1 MLAKNSNISI
11 KFKDYLNKNPF
22 NEAIPWLGG
31 DLQTLRDTFIFD
43 ISQAKKEKKILL
55 PINNILSGKFDGD
68 YLLGFLE
75 FPENLDCLKGIVLI
89 THGLGGSTRRFG
101 LKRIARKLVNNG
113 FGVLKL
119 NLRGAG
125 SARYL
130 AKGNYSARCSNDI
143 ILGLKNFRQLLNSEF
158 KDSLKNKEDLPIFGV
173 GLSLGGTILINACL
187 DYNSNNSRKLV
198 DGLACVSSPLDLISC
213 SNCIERPRNFLYQK
227 WLMHRLKRQLLDGY
241 INEGILFPKS
251 KLSKKIQGLTTI
263 GEFDAKFT
271 APSWGF
277 KSLEEYYYE
286 SSPIFRI
293 KKLIKNLPPTLL
305 VHAKDDPW
313 VPYESTLNLKN
324 SLNESFDKLTILIT
338 NKGGHNGFHSN
349 NGCWSDEAVKNWLL
363 SL

>member
-1 MLAKNSNISI
+1 MARNSNISF
-11 KFKDYLNKNPF
+11 KFSDYLNKNPF

-31 DLQTLRDTFIFD
+31 DLQTLRDTFIVD
-43 ISQAKKEKKILL
+43 VLQAKRDKKILL
-55 PINNILSGKFDGD
+55 PINSILTERFEGD
-68 YLLGFLE
+68 YLLGLLALPEKFLS
-75 FPENLDCLKGIVLI
+75 LKGIVLV
-89 THGLGGSTRRFG
+89 THGLGGSTKRFG

-143 ILGLKNFRQLLNSEF
+143 ILALEFFRKLLNFEL
-158 KDSLKNKEDLPIFGV
+158 KDFISSKEDIPIFGV
-173 GLSLGGTILINACL
+173 GLSLGGTILLNACL
-187 DYNSNNSRKLV
+187 DYSSENNRKLL

-227 WLMHRLKRQLLDGY
+227 WLMHRLKRQLWNGY
-241 INEGILFPKS
+241 RNEGILSPKS
-251 KLSKKIQGLTTI
+251 NLSKRIKGLKTI
-263 GEFDAKFT
+263 GEFDANFT

-277 KSLEEYYYE
+277 TSLEDYYHQ

-293 KKLIKNLPPTLL
+293 EKLSKKLPPTLL
-305 VHAKDDPW
+305 IHAKDDPW

-324 SLNESFDKLTILIT
+324 YMNESLDKFTILIT

-363 SL
+363 GI